1 MLTTISAILLGALLL
16 GSWVYCVLT
25 GLAAKRYLA
34 QPLPDRLN
42 QEPISIL
49 KPLAGLDDGLEEN
62 LRTFFTQDYPDFEI
76 LFAMRTPADPAHALV
91 ERLRAEYPLVP
102 TQLILTGEPP
112 WPNAKSW
119 SLHQMQQRARHSL
132 LVMSDSDIRVDSQ
145 MLKTLAR
152 EFADPNLAVTTCPYR
167 AVPGAP
173 FWSKLEAIGMNTEF
187 LGGVLVARMLN
198 GMDFALGPTIAD
210 RRDAIEAVGGW
221 PYLQEFLAED
231 FVLGNEAAAKGL
243 GVGLSS
249 YVIEHRI
256 GAQSLVKNFTHR
268 LRWCR
273 STRRSRLAGYVGQ
286 LFTNPLPI
294 ALALWAVLPATWPAL
309 VMTTLLRA
317 MAGHATAEQ
326 VLHDPLCRREWYLI
340 PLQDILS
347 FAVWLAGF
355 FGNTIDWR
363 GESYRLEKDG
373 RFTRQSQPH
382 PKNLLP

>member
-1 MLTTISAILLGALLL
+1 MLTTTSAILLGALLL

-34 QPLPDRLN
+34 QPLPDQSN

-49 KPLAGLDDGLEEN
+49 KPLSGLDDGLEQN

-91 ERLRAEYPLVP
+91 ERLRAEYPQVP

-119 SLHQMQQRARHSL
+119 SLHLMQQRARHSL

-152 EFADPNLAVTTCPYR
+152 EFADPKLAVTTCPYR
-167 AVPGAP
+167 AVPGAS

-198 GMDFALGPTIAD
+198 GMDFALGPTIAA
-210 RRDAIEAVGGW
+210 RRDAIDAVGGW
-221 PYLQEFLAED
+221 TYLQEFLAED

-256 GAQSLVKNFTHR
+256 GAQSLRKNFAHR

-273 STRRSRLAGYVGQ
+273 STRRSRPAGYVGQ

-309 VMTTLLRA
+309 LLTVLLRA
-317 MAGHATAEQ
+317 QAGHATAET
-326 VLHDPLCRREWYLI
+326 VLHDPLCRRQWCLV
-340 PLQDILS
+340 PLQDLLS
-347 FAVWLAGF
+347 FAVWAAGF

-363 GESYRLEKDG
+363 GETYRLEKDG
-373 RFTRQSQPH
+373 RFTARRE
-382 PKNLLP
+382 K

>member
-1 MLTTISAILLGALLL
+1 MLTTTSAIFLGALLL

-25 GLAAKRYLA
+25 GLAAKRFLA
-34 QPLPDRLN
+34 QPLPDQSN

-49 KPLAGLDDGLEEN
+49 KPLSGLDDGLEQN

-91 ERLRAEYPLVP
+91 ERLRADYPQVP

-119 SLHQMQQRARHSL
+119 SLHLMQQRARHSL

-152 EFADPNLAVTTCPYR
+152 EFADPKLAVTTCPYR
-167 AVPGAP
+167 AVPGAS

-198 GMDFALGPTIAD
+198 GMDFALGPTIAA
-210 RRDAIEAVGGW
+210 RRDAIDAVGGW
-221 PYLQEFLAED
+221 TYLQEFLAED

-256 GAQSLVKNFTHR
+256 GAQSLRKNFAHR

-273 STRRSRLAGYVGQ
+273 STRRSRPAGYVGQ

-309 VMTTLLRA
+309 LLTVLLRA
-317 MAGHATAEQ
+317 QAGHATAET
-326 VLHDPLCRREWYLI
+326 VLHDPLCRRQWCLV
-340 PLQDILS
+340 PLQDLLS
-347 FAVWLAGF
+347 FAVWAAGF

-363 GESYRLEKDG
+363 GETYRLEKDG
-373 RFTRQSQPH
+373 RFTARRE
-382 PKNLLP
+382 K

>member
-1 MLTTISAILLGALLL
+1 MLTTTSAILLGALLL

-34 QPLPDRLN
+34 QPLPDQSN

-49 KPLAGLDDGLEEN
+49 KPLSGLDDGLEQN

-91 ERLRAEYPLVP
+91 ERLRADYPQVP

-119 SLHQMQQRARHSL
+119 SLHLMQQRARHSL

-152 EFADPNLAVTTCPYR
+152 EFADPKLAVTTCPYR
-167 AVPGAP
+167 AVPGAS

-198 GMDFALGPTIAD
+198 GMDFALGPTIAA
-210 RRDAIEAVGGW
+210 RRDAIDAVGGW
-221 PYLQEFLAED
+221 TYLQEFLAED

-256 GAQSLVKNFTHR
+256 GAQSLRKNFAHR

-273 STRRSRLAGYVGQ
+273 STRRSRPAGYVGQ

-309 VMTTLLRA
+309 LLTVLLRA
-317 MAGHATAEQ
+317 QAGHATAET
-326 VLHDPLCRREWYLI
+326 VLHDPLCRRQWYLV

-347 FAVWLAGF
+347 FSVWLAGF

-363 GESYRLEKDG
+363 GETYRLEKDG
-373 RFTRQSQPH
+373 RFTARRER
-382 PKNLLP
+382 

>member
-1 MLTTISAILLGALLL
+1 MLTTTSAILLGALLL

-25 GLAAKRYLA
+25 GLAARRYLA
-34 QPLPDRLN
+34 QPLPDQLN

-49 KPLAGLDDGLEEN
+49 KPLSGLDDGLEEN

-76 LFAMRTPADPAHALV
+76 LFAMRTDADPAHALV
-91 ERLRAEYPLVP
+91 ELLRAHYPNVP

-152 EFADPNLAVTTCPYR
+152 EFADPTLAVTTCPYR
-167 AVPGAP
+167 AVPGAS

-198 GMDFALGPTIAD
+198 GMDFALGPTIAA
-210 RRDAIEAVGGW
+210 RRDAIDAVGGW

-256 GAQSLVKNFTHR
+256 GAQPLAKNFAHR

-273 STRRSRLAGYVGQ
+273 STRRSRPAGYVGQ

-309 VMTTLLRA
+309 LLTVLLRA
-317 MAGHATAEQ
+317 QAGHATAEQ
-326 VLHDPLCRREWYLI
+326 VLHDPLSRREWYLV
-340 PLQDILS
+340 PLQDLLS

-363 GESYRLEKDG
+363 GETYRLEKDG
-373 RFTRQSQPH
+373 RFTRQ
-382 PKNLLP
+382 

>member
-1 MLTTISAILLGALLL
+1 MLTTTSAIFLGALLL

-34 QPLPDRLN
+34 QPLPDQSN

-49 KPLAGLDDGLEEN
+49 KPLSGLDDGLEEN

-76 LFAMRTPADPAHALV
+76 LFAMRTAADPAHALV
-91 ERLRAEYPLVP
+91 ERLRAEYPQVP

-152 EFADPNLAVTTCPYR
+152 EFADPKLAVTTCPYR
-167 AVPGAP
+167 AVPGAS

-198 GMDFALGPTIAD
+198 GMDFALGPTIAA
-210 RRDAIEAVGGW
+210 RRDAIDAVGGW
-221 PYLQEFLAED
+221 TYLQEFLAED

-256 GAQSLVKNFTHR
+256 GAQPLGKNFAHR

-273 STRRSRLAGYVGQ
+273 STRRSRPAGYVGQ

-309 VMTTLLRA
+309 VGTTILRA
-317 MAGHATAEQ
+317 IAGHATAET
-326 VLHDPLCRREWYLI
+326 VLHDPLCRRQWVLV
-340 PLQDILS
+340 PLQDLLS
-347 FAVWLAGF
+347 FAVWAAGF

-363 GESYRLEKDG
+363 GETYRLEKDG
-373 RFTRQSQPH
+373 RFTARRE
-382 PKNLLP
+382 K

>member
-1 MLTTISAILLGALLL
+1 VLTTISAILLGALLL

-34 QPLPDRLN
+34 QPLPDQLN

-76 LFAMRTPADPAHALV
+76 LFAMRTSADPAHALV
-91 ERLRAEYPLVP
+91 ERLRAEYPQVP

-152 EFADPNLAVTTCPYR
+152 EFADPKLAVTTCPYR
-167 AVPGAP
+167 AVPGAS

-198 GMDFALGPTIAD
+198 GMDFALGPTIAA
-210 RRDAIEAVGGW
+210 RRDAIDAVGGW

-256 GAQSLVKNFTHR
+256 GAQPLGKNFAHR

-273 STRRSRLAGYVGQ
+273 STRRSRPAGYVGQ

-309 VMTTLLRA
+309 FLTTLLRA
-317 MAGHATAEQ
+317 IAGHATAEK
-326 VLHDPLCRREWYLI
+326 VLHDPLCRRQWVLV

-347 FAVWLAGF
+347 FAVWAAGF

-363 GESYRLEKDG
+363 GETYRLEKDG
-373 RFTRQSQPH
+373 RFTALRE
-382 PKNLLP
+382 K

>member
-1 MLTTISAILLGALLL
+1 
-16 GSWVYCVLT
+16 
-25 GLAAKRYLA
+25 
-34 QPLPDRLN
+34 
-42 QEPISIL
+42 
-49 KPLAGLDDGLEEN
+49 
-62 LRTFFTQDYPDFEI
+62 
-76 LFAMRTPADPAHALV
+76 
-91 ERLRAEYPLVP
+91 
-102 TQLILTGEPP
+102 
-112 WPNAKSW
+112 
-119 SLHQMQQRARHSL
+119 MQQRARHSL

-152 EFADPNLAVTTCPYR
+152 EFADPKLAVTTCPYR
-167 AVPGAP
+167 AVPGAS

-187 LGGVLVARMLN
+187 LGGVLVVRMLN
-198 GMDFALGPTIAD
+198 GMDFALGPTIAA
-210 RRDAIEAVGGW
+210 RRDAIDAVGGW

-256 GAQSLVKNFTHR
+256 GAQPLGKNFAHR

-273 STRRSRLAGYVGQ
+273 STRRSRPAGYVGQ

-309 VMTTLLRA
+309 VGTTILRA
-317 MAGHATAEQ
+317 IAGHATAET
-326 VLHDPLCRREWYLI
+326 VLHDPLCRRQWVLV

-347 FAVWLAGF
+347 FAVWAAGF

-363 GESYRLEKDG
+363 GETYRLEKDG
-373 RFTRQSQPH
+373 RFTALRE
-382 PKNLLP
+382 K

>member
-1 MLTTISAILLGALLL
+1 VLTTISAILLGALLL

-34 QPLPDRLN
+34 QPLPDQLN

-76 LFAMRTPADPAHALV
+76 LFAMRTSADPAHALV
-91 ERLRAEYPLVP
+91 ERLRAEYPQVP

-152 EFADPNLAVTTCPYR
+152 EFADPKLAVTTCPYR
-167 AVPGAP
+167 AVPGAS

-198 GMDFALGPTIAD
+198 GMDFALGPTIAA
-210 RRDAIEAVGGW
+210 RRDAIDAVGGW

-256 GAQSLVKNFTHR
+256 GAQPLGKNFAHR

-273 STRRSRLAGYVGQ
+273 STRRSRPAGYVGQ

-294 ALALWAVLPATWPAL
+294 ALALWAVMPATWPAL
-309 VMTTLLRA
+309 VGTTILRA
-317 MAGHATAEQ
+317 QAGHATAET
-326 VLHDPLCRREWYLI
+326 VLHDPLCRRQWVLV

-347 FAVWLAGF
+347 FAVWVAGF

-363 GESYRLEKDG
+363 GETYRLEKDG
-373 RFTRQSQPH
+373 RFTRQ
-382 PKNLLP
+382 

>member
-1 MLTTISAILLGALLL
+1 MLTTTSAILLGALLL

-34 QPLPDRLN
+34 QPLPDQWNR
-42 QEPISIL
+42 EPISIL
-49 KPLAGLDDGLEEN
+49 KPLSGLDGGLEEN

-91 ERLRAEYPLVP
+91 ERLRAEYPQVP

-152 EFADPNLAVTTCPYR
+152 EFADPKLAVTTCPYR
-167 AVPGAP
+167 AVPGAS

-198 GMDFALGPTIAD
+198 GMDFALGPTIAA
-210 RRDAIEAVGGW
+210 RRDAIDAVGGW

-256 GAQSLVKNFTHR
+256 GAQSLRKNFAHR

-273 STRRSRLAGYVGQ
+273 STRRSRPAGYVGQ

-309 VMTTLLRA
+309 LLTVLLRA
-317 MAGHATAEQ
+317 QAGHATAET
-326 VLHDPLCRREWYLI
+326 VLHDPLCRRQWYLV

-347 FAVWLAGF
+347 FSVWLAGF

-363 GESYRLEKDG
+363 GETYRLEKDG
-373 RFTRQSQPH
+373 RFTARRER
-382 PKNLLP
+382 

>member
-1 MLTTISAILLGALLL
+1 MLTTTSAILLGALLL

-34 QPLPDRLN
+34 QPLPDQLN

-76 LFAMRTPADPAHALV
+76 LFAMRTPADPAYALV

-132 LVMSDSDIRVDSQ
+132 LVMSDSDIRVDSR

-152 EFADPNLAVTTCPYR
+152 EFADPKLAVTTCPYR
-167 AVPGAP
+167 AVPGAS

-198 GMDFALGPTIAD
+198 GMDFALGPTIAA
-210 RRDAIEAVGGW
+210 RRDAIDAVGGW

-256 GAQSLVKNFTHR
+256 GAQGLVKNFTHR

-273 STRRSRLAGYVGQ
+273 STRRSRPAGYIGQ

-309 VMTTLLRA
+309 LGTTLLRA
-317 MAGHATAEQ
+317 IAGHATAEQ
-326 VLHDPLCRREWYLI
+326 VLHDPLCRREWYLV

-347 FAVWLAGF
+347 FAVWFAGF

-363 GESYRLEKDG
+363 GETYRLEKDG
-373 RFTRQSQPH
+373 RFTRH
-382 PKNLLP
+382 RHTMK

>member
-1 MLTTISAILLGALLL
+1 MLTTTSAIFLGALLL

-25 GLAAKRYLA
+25 GLAAKRFLA
-34 QPLPDRLN
+34 QPLPDQLN

-49 KPLAGLDDGLEEN
+49 KPLSGLDDGLEEN

-91 ERLRAEYPLVP
+91 ERLRAEYPQVP

-152 EFADPNLAVTTCPYR
+152 EFADPKLAVTTCPYR
-167 AVPGAP
+167 AVPGAS

-198 GMDFALGPTIAD
+198 GMDFALGPTIAA
-210 RRDAIEAVGGW
+210 RRDAIDAVGGW

-256 GAQSLVKNFTHR
+256 GAQPLGKNFAHR

-273 STRRSRLAGYVGQ
+273 STRRSRPAGYVGQ

-309 VMTTLLRA
+309 VGTTILRA
-317 MAGHATAEQ
+317 IAGHATAET
-326 VLHDPLCRREWYLI
+326 VLHDPLCRRQWVLV
-340 PLQDILS
+340 PLQDLLS
-347 FAVWLAGF
+347 FAVWAAGF

-363 GESYRLEKDG
+363 GETYRLEKDG
-373 RFTRQSQPH
+373 RFTARRE
-382 PKNLLP
+382 K

>member
-1 MLTTISAILLGALLL
+1 MLTTTSAILLGALLL

-34 QPLPDRLN
+34 QPLPDQWNR
-42 QEPISIL
+42 EPISIL
-49 KPLAGLDDGLEEN
+49 KPLSGLDDGLEEN

-91 ERLRAEYPLVP
+91 ERLRADYPQVP

-119 SLHQMQQRARHSL
+119 SLHLMQQRARHSL

-152 EFADPNLAVTTCPYR
+152 EFADPKLAVTTCPYR
-167 AVPGAP
+167 AVPGAS

-198 GMDFALGPTIAD
+198 GMDFALGPTIAA
-210 RRDAIEAVGGW
+210 RRDAIDAVGGW
-221 PYLQEFLAED
+221 TYLQEFLAED

-256 GAQSLVKNFTHR
+256 GAQSLRKNFAHR

-273 STRRSRLAGYVGQ
+273 STRRSRPAGYVGQ

-309 VMTTLLRA
+309 LLTVLLRA
-317 MAGHATAEQ
+317 QAGHATAET
-326 VLHDPLCRREWYLI
+326 VLHDPLCRRQWCLV
-340 PLQDILS
+340 PLQDLLS
-347 FAVWLAGF
+347 FAVWAAGF

-363 GESYRLEKDG
+363 GETYRLEKDG
-373 RFTRQSQPH
+373 RFTARRER
-382 PKNLLP
+382 

>member
-1 MLTTISAILLGALLL
+1 MLTTTSAILLGALLL

-34 QPLPDRLN
+34 QPLPDQSN

-49 KPLAGLDDGLEEN
+49 KPLSGLDDGLEQN

-91 ERLRAEYPLVP
+91 ERLRADYPQVP

-119 SLHQMQQRARHSL
+119 SLHLMQQRARHSL

-152 EFADPNLAVTTCPYR
+152 EFADPKLAVTTCPYR
-167 AVPGAP
+167 AVPGAS

-198 GMDFALGPTIAD
+198 GMDFALGPTIAA
-210 RRDAIEAVGGW
+210 RRDAIDAVGGW
-221 PYLQEFLAED
+221 TYLQEFLAED

-256 GAQSLVKNFTHR
+256 GAQSLRKNFAHR

-273 STRRSRLAGYVGQ
+273 STRRSRPAGYVGQ

-309 VMTTLLRA
+309 LLTVLLRA
-317 MAGHATAEQ
+317 QAGHATAET
-326 VLHDPLCRREWYLI
+326 VLHDPLCRRQWCLV
-340 PLQDILS
+340 PLQDLLS
-347 FAVWLAGF
+347 FAVWAAGF

-363 GESYRLEKDG
+363 GETYRLEKDG
-373 RFTRQSQPH
+373 RFTARRE
-382 PKNLLP
+382 K

>member
-1 MLTTISAILLGALLL
+1 MLTTISAGILGALLL

-25 GLAAKRYLA
+25 GLAARRFLA
-34 QPLPDRLN
+34 QPLPDQPN

-49 KPLAGLDDGLEEN
+49 KPLSGLDDGLEQN

-91 ERLRAEYPLVP
+91 ERLRAEYPQVP

-145 MLKTLAR
+145 LLRTLSR
-152 EFADPNLAVTTCPYR
+152 EFADPKLAVTTCPYR
-167 AVPGAP
+167 AVPGAS

-198 GMDFALGPTIAD
+198 GMDFALGPTIAA
-210 RRDAIEAVGGW
+210 RRVAIDAVGGW

-231 FVLGNEAAAKGL
+231 FVLGNEAAAQGL

-249 YVIEHRI
+249 YVVEHRI
-256 GAQSLVKNFTHR
+256 GAQPLAKNFAHR

-273 STRRSRLAGYVGQ
+273 STRRSRPAGYVGQ

-294 ALALWAVLPATWPAL
+294 ALALFTVLPATWPAL
-309 VMTTLLRA
+309 LLTALLRA
-317 MAGHATAEQ
+317 QAGHATAEK

-340 PLQDILS
+340 PLQDLLS
-347 FAVWLAGF
+347 FAVWAAGF

-363 GESYRLEKDG
+363 GEAYRLEKDG
-373 RFTRQSQPH
+373 RFTATP
-382 PKNLLP
+382 PGK

>member
-1 MLTTISAILLGALLL
+1 VLTTISALLLGALLL

-34 QPLPDRLN
+34 QPLPDQSN

-49 KPLAGLDDGLEEN
+49 KPLSGLDDGLEQN

-91 ERLRAEYPLVP
+91 ERLRADYPQVP

-152 EFADPNLAVTTCPYR
+152 EFADPKLAVTTCPYR
-167 AVPGAP
+167 AVPGAS

-198 GMDFALGPTIAD
+198 GMDFALGPTIAA
-210 RRDAIEAVGGW
+210 RRDAIDAVGGW
-221 PYLQEFLAED
+221 TYLQEFLAED

-256 GAQSLVKNFTHR
+256 GAQSLRKNFAHR

-273 STRRSRLAGYVGQ
+273 STRRSRPAGYVGQ

-309 VMTTLLRA
+309 VGTTILRA
-317 MAGHATAEQ
+317 IAGHATAET
-326 VLHDPLCRREWYLI
+326 VLHDPLCRRQWVLV

-347 FAVWLAGF
+347 FAVWAAGF

-363 GESYRLEKDG
+363 GETYRLEKDG
-373 RFTRQSQPH
+373 RFTALRE
-382 PKNLLP
+382 K